1 MHESGADYG
10 VPASSSSDSL
20 PEPDVAYSS
29 PSGLATTA
37 LLPLGPLLALPL
49 PFELFLR
56 FFLAD
61 ETARGS
67 AADGAGAEPPNIC
80 TMLSEPAAAPPRPG
94 PPPRPFGRAGC
105 RPVESAA
112 TFESIMFSGPLSRD
126 ELCGRKLSV
135 TPNHFAYAMDVDLGR
150 GKPGLGEL
158 QGVGNVL
165 ESRSLGASSAIF
177 MLDTAD
183 YRRIGSAFIMAS
195 NETRVI

>member
-10 VPASSSSDSL
+10 APASSSSDSL

-29 PSGLATTA
+29 PSGLATRA

-56 FFLAD
+56 FLAD
-61 ETARGS
+61 ETSRGS
-67 AADGAGAEPPNIC
+67 AAAGAGAEPPNIC
-80 TMLSEPAAAPPRPG
+80 KMLIEPAAAPPRPG

-112 TFESIMFSGPLSRD
+112 TVASILFSRPLSRD

-150 GKPGLGEL
+150 GKPGLREL
-158 QGVGNVL
+158 QGDGNVS
-165 ESRSLGASSAIF
+165 ESRSLGASSAN
-177 MLDTAD
+177 
-183 YRRIGSAFIMAS
+183 IGVYDRPS
-195 NETRVI
+195 